1 MLGHLGIMRDVIKA
15 IRRGLGRLRS
25 QPPLRRELS
34 IFLAALLFA
43 VLVLPSL
50 IWSAGQVFLGDY
62 IRDPTG
68 APVGGPLA
76 QQRQP
81 VAGVLALSPGHWLAL
96 LGPYLLLLALR
107 ASRALLKT

>member
-1 MLGHLGIMRDVIKA
+1 MRDVIKA

-25 QPPLRRELS
+25 QPPLRRELLV
-34 IFLAALLFA
+34 FLAALLFA

-50 IWSAGQVFLGDY
+50 IWIAGQVFLGDY

-68 APVGGPLA
+68 APIGGPLA
-76 QQRQP
+76 LT
-81 VAGVLALSPGHWLAL
+81 VDYLGGVVALSPGHWLVL

-107 ASRALLKT
+107 AGRAVLKT

>member
-1 MLGHLGIMRDVIKA
+1 MRDVIKA

-25 QPPLRRELS
+25 QPPLRRELLV
-34 IFLAALLFA
+34 FLAALLFA

-50 IWSAGQVFLGDY
+50 IWIAGQVVLGDY

-68 APVGGPLA
+68 APIGGPLA
-76 QQRQP
+76 LT
-81 VAGVLALSPGHWLAL
+81 VDYLGGVVALSPGHWLVL

-107 ASRALLKT
+107 AGRALLKT

>member
-1 MLGHLGIMRDVIKA
+1 MRDVIKA

-25 QPPLRRELS
+25 QPPLRRELLV
-34 IFLAALLFA
+34 FLAALLFA

-50 IWSAGQVFLGDY
+50 IWIAGQVFLGDY

-68 APVGGPLA
+68 APIGGPLA
-76 QQRQP
+76 LT
-81 VAGVLALSPGHWLAL
+81 VDYLGGVVTLSPGHWLVL

-107 ASRALLKT
+107 AGRALLKT

>member
-1 MLGHLGIMRDVIKA
+1 MRDVIKA

-25 QPPLRRELS
+25 QPPLRRELVV
-34 IFLAALLFA
+34 FLAALLFA

-50 IWSAGQVFLGDY
+50 IWIAGQVFLGDY

-68 APVGGPLA
+68 APIGGPLA
-76 QQRQP
+76 LT
-81 VAGVLALSPGHWLAL
+81 VDYLGGVMDLSPGHWLVL

-107 ASRALLKT
+107 GGRALLKM